1 MAWHGAVTGA
11 AISGSVLGFVACCM
25 FENLLEAPRLS
36 ALFFL
41 ICMAGL
47 VQFEERRHRPRQLE
61 AKGIA
66 SMPGETYVE

>member
-1 MAWHGAVTGA
+1 MSSSPSFADVQGA
-11 AISGSVLGFVACCM
+11 ARRLEGVAVRTP
-25 FENLLEAPRLS
+25 LLEAPRLS